1 MHAPAPRALG
11 ARARYFPGVSEPFD
25 VHVVSHTHWDR
36 EWYHAAPRFRQR
48 LVALVDALL
57 DGEADAPGASFLL
70 DGQAV
75 VLEDYLAV
83 RPERRDALAER
94 LRDGRLEAGPWYV
107 LADELIPG
115 AESLVRN
122 LLAGRRALALLGAAP
137 PPVLYSP
144 DAFGHAAA
152 LPTLAAGF
160 GFPVAIVWR
169 GYGGRRWPP
178 GDAAIWRD
186 AVGSEVLLVHLPP
199 DGYEFGSSLP
209 ADDAGARERW
219 RRLRDVLAPRSSLGV
234 LLVQNG
240 ADHHAPQRALG
251 EAVSALARAARPDR
265 VRRSSLSA
273 FAAAV
278 VDRAAG
284 RESGALPV
292 VSGELRDSYGYTWTL
307 QGTFGT
313 RAAQKRAAALVERM
327 LLRDAE
333 PWAALARLAR
343 GDGTSLQPHVHAAWK
358 TLLRCHPHDTLCG
371 CSADEVA
378 RAMDARLESARTQTS
393 GARDDALV
401 ALLGHDREVARERRA
416 EWRPLLLVRNPAPR
430 ARGGVAEVEVTRFL
444 RDEPV
449 GPGSAAAQRAP
460 APEAPG
466 VPRVEGGRVPVQEVA
481 CELRFERTESPRHYP
496 DNDLVEVRR
505 CLLWLDAVPAYG
517 VLPLSLHETAAA
529 VDPAPHPVVRAE
541 GESIAND
548 SLAVRVEDGECRLAA
563 SDGRRLDA
571 FLGFE
576 SVADHGDLYTPAP
589 RGPATAARL
598 VHARVVERGPL
609 RATIE
614 CDWSLVVPANPAAP
628 AVGAPPPPGEPVEL
642 RLQSRLSLDAGA
654 PFLRV
659 HVRGENVARDHR
671 LRLRVGTGVAA
682 PDVLADAGFGPVHRA
697 PLVVRPEDR
706 VAEAPPPTAPLHR
719 YVSCY
724 GAEAGATLFSD
735 GLAEYEVSGR
745 GDVFVTLV
753 RAVGEL
759 SRADLPERPGHAGW
773 PLPTPA
779 AQSPGPFDAELAVL
793 LHGPHDAR
801 TLALVERTADD
812 VLLPLRGITLRSAFT
827 DLQAAGGIELA
838 GEGLAFS
845 TCKESEDGAWIVL
858 RCVNL
863 TGERVEGAWRLGA
876 HVAQARL
883 ARLDETP
890 LEPLEAR
897 SGVVSFTARA
907 RAVVTVLVRGEERA
921 DER

>member
-11 ARARYFPGVSEPFD
+11 AQAPYFPGVSEPFD

-48 LVALVDALL
+48 LVSLVDALL

-115 AESLVRN
+115 AEALVRN
-122 LLAGRRALALLGAAP
+122 LLAGRRALALLGAAA

-160 GFPVAIVWR
+160 GLPVAIVWR

-178 GDAAIWRD
+178 GDAARWRD
-186 AVGSEVLLVHLPP
+186 AAGAEVLLVHLPP
-199 DGYEFGSSLP
+199 DGYEFGSTLP
-209 ADDAGARERW
+209 AHDAGARERW
-219 RRLRDVLAPRSSLGV
+219 RRLRDALAPRSRLGV

-240 ADHHAPQRALG
+240 ADHHAPQRALD

-265 VRRSSLSA
+265 VRRSSLGA

-284 RESGALPV
+284 RGSGALPV

-313 RAAQKRAAALVERM
+313 RTAQKRGAALVERL

-333 PWAALARLAR
+333 PWTALARLAR
-343 GDGTSLQPHVHAAWK
+343 ADGTSFQPHVRAAWK

-371 CSADEVA
+371 CSAEEVA
-378 RAMDARLESARTQTS
+378 RAMVARLESARTLAC
-393 GARDDALV
+393 GARDDALL
-401 ALLGHDREVARERRA
+401 ALLAHDAESARERRA
-416 EWRPLLLVRNPAPR
+416 DWRPLLLVRNPAAR

-449 GPGSAAAQRAP
+449 GPGSAAAPRAP
-460 APEAPG
+460 TPDSLEAP
-466 VPRVEGGRVPVQEVA
+466 RVAGGGVPVQEVA
-481 CELRFERTESPRHYP
+481 RALRFERTESPRHYP

-505 CLLWLDAVPAYG
+505 CLLWLDAVPGYG
-517 VLPLSLHETAAA
+517 VLPLALDGTGAATE
-529 VDPAPHPVVRAE
+529 PTPHPVVRAE
-541 GESIAND
+541 GASIAND
-548 SLAVRVEDGECRLAA
+548 TLSVRVEDGECRLVA

-589 RGPATAARL
+589 RGAATTARL
-598 VHARVVERGPL
+598 LQARVVERGPL
-609 RATIE
+609 RATME

-642 RLQSRLSLDAGA
+642 RLRSRLSLDAGA
-654 PFLRV
+654 PYLRV
-659 HVRGENVARDHR
+659 HVRGRNLARDHR

-682 PDVLADAGFGPVHRA
+682 PDVVADAGFGPLHRA
-697 PLVVRPEDR
+697 PLLVPPEDR
-706 VAEAPPPTAPLHR
+706 AAETPPPTAPLHR

-724 GAEAGATLFSD
+724 GAAAGATLFSD
-735 GLAEYEVSGR
+735 GLAEYEVTDGGS
-745 GDVFVTLV
+745 VFVTLV

-759 SRADLPERPGHAGW
+759 SRADLAERPGHAGW

-779 AQSPGPFDAELAVL
+779 AQSPGPFEAELAVL
-793 LHGPHDAR
+793 LHGPRDAR

-812 VLLPLRGITLRSAFT
+812 VLLPLCGNTLRSAYT
-827 DLQAAGGIELA
+827 DLPAAGGIELA

-845 TCKESEDGAWIVL
+845 TCKESEDGAWTVL
-858 RCVNL
+858 RCVNV
-863 TGERVEGAWRLGA
+863 TDERVAGAWRLGA
-876 HVAQARL
+876 GVAEARL

-890 LEPLEAR
+890 LEPLEVRGGA
-897 SGVVSFTARA
+897 VSFTAGA
-907 RAVVTVLVRGEERA
+907 RAVVTVLVRGEAFA